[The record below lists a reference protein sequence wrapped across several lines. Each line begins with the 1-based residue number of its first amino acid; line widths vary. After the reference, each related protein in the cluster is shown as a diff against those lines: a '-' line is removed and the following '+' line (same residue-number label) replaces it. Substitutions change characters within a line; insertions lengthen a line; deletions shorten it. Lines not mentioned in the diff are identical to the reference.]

1 MILALVG
8 VPAMLDSATL
18 LALVLVLASAFAHAT
33 WNLLLKRA
41 QRQEVFVWWLSA
53 AGAVAAAPI
62 AIVLAFT
69 TEFTAVG
76 LWFVAASSLVH
87 ICYFLSLGRS
97 LARADL
103 SLAYPIAR
111 GFGPGLVPVLAVFA
125 LGESV
130 TIPAWIGIGVIVVGI
145 YTMAWWGQLR
155 NIVGGQLAATRAG
168 IAYALATGLCIT
180 LYTLID
186 KQGVAYVSPFLYL
199 YLMTCGV
206 AAGMLP
212 YILRAHGASTIFQEF
227 RTAKWPILAA
237 SGLLFLAYGLVLTA
251 MRLTDASYVAPAR
264 EVGLLFALLLGAV
277 VLKEVV
283 TVGRLVGAAMIIVG
297 LVLITAFR

>member
-1 MILALVG
+1 M
-8 VPAMLDSATL
+8 PDSGTL

-53 AGAVAAAPI
+53 AGAVGAAPV
-62 AIVLAFT
+62 AVVLAFT
-69 TEFTAVG
+69 TEFDPVG
-76 LWFVAASSLVH
+76 LWFIIASALVH

-130 TIPAWIGIGVIVVGI
+130 TIPAWIGIGVIVLGI

-168 IAYALATGLCIT
+168 IAYALATGLCIA

-186 KQGVAYVSPFLYL
+186 KQGVAYVTPFLYL

-206 AAGMLP
+206 AVGMLP
-212 YILRAHGASTIFQEF
+212 YVVRAHGVAATVREWRTGAWTI
-227 RTAKWPILAA
+227 AA
-237 SGLLFLAYGLVLTA
+237 AAGLLFLAYGLVLTV
-251 MRLTDASYVAPAR
+251 MRFTDVSYVAPAR
-264 EVGLLFALLLGAV
+264 EVGLLFALLLGAI
-277 VLKEVV
+277 VLKEVI
-283 TVGRLVGAAMIIVG
+283 TVGRLVGAAMIFIG
-297 LVLITAFR
+297 LALITVFR

>member
-1 MILALVG
+1 MAV
-8 VPAMLDSATL
+8 SATL
-18 LALVLVLASAFAHAT
+18 IALTLVLVSAFAHAT

-53 AGAVAAAPI
+53 AGVVGAAPV
-62 AIVLAFT
+62 AVFLAFT
-69 TEFTAVG
+69 TEFSAVG
-76 LWFVAASSLVH
+76 LWFVVASSLVH

-111 GFGPGLVPVLAVFA
+111 GFGPGLVPILAVFA
-125 LGESV
+125 LDESV
-130 TIPAWIGIGVIVVGI
+130 TLPAWFGIGVIVLGI

-155 NIVGGQLAATRAG
+155 NIVAGQLAATRAG
-168 IAYALATGLCIT
+168 IAYALATGICIA

-206 AAGMLP
+206 AVGMLP
-212 YILRAHGASTIFQEF
+212 YILRTHGASAVVREW
-227 RTAKWPILAA
+227 RTATWPITAA
-237 SGLLFLAYGLVLTA
+237 AGLLFLAYGLVLTA
-251 MRLTDASYVAPAR
+251 MRLTDVSYVAPAR

-283 TVGRLVGAAMIIVG
+283 TAGRVVGAAMILAG
-297 LVLITAFR
+297 LVLITVFR

>member
-1 MILALVG
+1 MAV
-8 VPAMLDSATL
+8 SATL
-18 LALVLVLASAFAHAT
+18 IALALVLVSAFAHAT

-53 AGAVAAAPI
+53 AGAVGAAPV

-69 TEFTAVG
+69 TEFSPVG
-76 LWFVAASSLVH
+76 LWFIVASSLVH

-111 GFGPGLVPVLAVFA
+111 GFGPGLVPILAVFA

-130 TIPAWIGIGVIVVGI
+130 TLPAWLGIGVIVLGI

-155 NIVGGQLAATRAG
+155 NIVAGQLAATRAG
-168 IAYALATGLCIT
+168 IAYALATGICIA

-206 AAGMLP
+206 AVGMLP
-212 YILRAHGASTIFQEF
+212 YILRTHGASAVVREW
-227 RTAKWPILAA
+227 RTATWPIAA
-237 SGLLFLAYGLVLTA
+237 AAGLLFLAYGLVLSA

-277 VLKEVV
+277 VLKEVI
-283 TVGRLVGAAMIIVG
+283 TAGRVIGAAMIVAG
-297 LVLITAFR
+297 LVLITVFR

>member
-1 MILALVG
+1 
-8 VPAMLDSATL
+8 MLDSTTL
-18 LALVLVLASAFAHAT
+18 LALALVLASAFAHAT

-53 AGAVAAAPI
+53 AGTIGTAPV

-69 TEFTAVG
+69 TEFEPVG
-76 LWFVAASSLVH
+76 LWFVVASSLVH

-130 TIPAWIGIGVIVVGI
+130 TVPAWIGIGVIVVGI

-155 NIVGGQLAATRAG
+155 NIVAGQLAATRAG
-168 IAYALATGLCIT
+168 IVYALATGICIA

-199 YLMTCGV
+199 YLMTFGV
-206 AAGMLP
+206 AVGMLP
-212 YILRAHGASTIFQEF
+212 YILRSHGASAMAQEG
-227 RTAKWPILAA
+227 RTAMWPISAA
-237 SGLLFLAYGLVLTA
+237 AGLLFLAYGLVLTA

-264 EVGLLFALLLGAV
+264 EVGLLFALILGAV
-277 VLKEVV
+277 VLKEVI
-283 TVGRLVGAAMIIVG
+283 TVGRLVGAAMIVVG

>member
-1 MILALVG
+1 MAV
-8 VPAMLDSATL
+8 SATL
-18 LALVLVLASAFAHAT
+18 IALTLVLVSAFAHAT

-53 AGAVAAAPI
+53 AGVVGAAPV
-62 AIVLAFT
+62 AVFLAFT
-69 TEFTAVG
+69 TEFSAVG
-76 LWFVAASSLVH
+76 LWFVVASSLVH

-111 GFGPGLVPVLAVFA
+111 GFGPGLVPILAVFA
-125 LGESV
+125 LDESV
-130 TIPAWIGIGVIVVGI
+130 TLPAWVGIGVIVLGI

-155 NIVGGQLAATRAG
+155 NIVAGQLAATRAG
-168 IAYALATGLCIT
+168 IAYALATGICIA

-206 AAGMLP
+206 AVGMLP
-212 YILRAHGASTIFQEF
+212 YILRTHGASAVVREW
-227 RTAKWPILAA
+227 RTATWPIAA
-237 SGLLFLAYGLVLTA
+237 AAGLLFLAYGLVLTA

-264 EVGLLFALLLGAV
+264 EVGLLFALVLGAI
-277 VLKEVV
+277 VLKEVI
-283 TVGRLVGAAMIIVG
+283 TAGRVIGAAMILAG
-297 LVLITAFR
+297 LVLITVFR

>member
-1 MILALVG
+1 MAV
-8 VPAMLDSATL
+8 SATL
-18 LALVLVLASAFAHAT
+18 IALALVLVSAFAHAT

-53 AGAVAAAPI
+53 AGVVGAAPV

-69 TEFTAVG
+69 TEFSPVG
-76 LWFVAASSLVH
+76 LWFIVASSLVH

-111 GFGPGLVPVLAVFA
+111 GFGPGLVPILAVFA

-130 TIPAWIGIGVIVVGI
+130 TLPAWVGIAVIVLGI

-155 NIVGGQLAATRAG
+155 NIVAGQLAATRAG
-168 IAYALATGLCIT
+168 IAYALATGICIA

-186 KQGVAYVSPFLYL
+186 KQGVAYISPFLYL
-199 YLMTCGV
+199 YLTTCGV
-206 AAGMLP
+206 AVGMLP
-212 YILRAHGASTIFQEF
+212 YILRAHGGSAVVREW
-227 RTAKWPILAA
+227 RTATWPIATAA
-237 SGLLFLAYGLVLTA
+237 GLLFLAYGLVLTA
-251 MRLTDASYVAPAR
+251 MRLTDVSYVAPAR

-277 VLKEVV
+277 VLKEVI
-283 TVGRLVGAAMIIVG
+283 TVGRVVGAAMIVAG
-297 LVLITAFR
+297 LVLITVFR

>member
-1 MILALVG
+1 MAV
-8 VPAMLDSATL
+8 SATL
-18 LALVLVLASAFAHAT
+18 IALALVLVSAFAHAT

-53 AGAVAAAPI
+53 AGAVGAAPV

-69 TEFTAVG
+69 TEFSPVG
-76 LWFVAASSLVH
+76 LWFIVASSLVH

-130 TIPAWIGIGVIVVGI
+130 TLPAWVGIGVIVLGI

-155 NIVGGQLAATRAG
+155 NIVAGQLAATRTG
-168 IAYALATGLCIT
+168 IAYALATGICIA

-206 AAGMLP
+206 AVGMLP
-212 YILRAHGASTIFQEF
+212 YILRTHGASAIVREW
-227 RTAKWPILAA
+227 RTAMWPIAA
-237 SGLLFLAYGLVLTA
+237 AAGLLFFAYGLVLTA

-277 VLKEVV
+277 VLKEAI
-283 TVGRLVGAAMIIVG
+283 TVGRVVGAAMIVVG
-297 LVLITAFR
+297 LVLITVFR

>member
-1 MILALVG
+1 MAV
-8 VPAMLDSATL
+8 SATL
-18 LALVLVLASAFAHAT
+18 IALALVLVSAFAHAT

-53 AGAVAAAPI
+53 AGVVGAAPV
-62 AIVLAFT
+62 AIVLVFT
-69 TEFTAVG
+69 TEFSPVG
-76 LWFVAASSLVH
+76 LWFIVASSLVH

-130 TIPAWIGIGVIVVGI
+130 TLPAWFGIGVIVLGI

-155 NIVGGQLAATRAG
+155 NIVAGQLAATRAG
-168 IAYALATGLCIT
+168 IAYALATGICIA

-206 AAGMLP
+206 AVGMLP
-212 YILRAHGASTIFQEF
+212 YILRTHGASAVVREW
-227 RTAKWPILAA
+227 RTATWPIAA
-237 SGLLFLAYGLVLTA
+237 AAGLLFLAYGLVLTA

-264 EVGLLFALLLGAV
+264 EVGLLFALVLGAI
-277 VLKEVV
+277 VLKEVI
-283 TVGRLVGAAMIIVG
+283 TAGRVIGAAMIVAG
-297 LVLITAFR
+297 LVLITVFR

>member
-1 MILALVG
+1 MAV
-8 VPAMLDSATL
+8 SATL
-18 LALVLVLASAFAHAT
+18 IALALVLVSAFAHAT

-53 AGAVAAAPI
+53 AGAVGAAPV
-62 AIVLAFT
+62 AVVLAFT
-69 TEFTAVG
+69 TEFSPVG
-76 LWFVAASSLVH
+76 LWFIVASSLVH

-111 GFGPGLVPVLAVFA
+111 GFGPGLVPILAVFA

-130 TIPAWIGIGVIVVGI
+130 TLPAWLGIGVIVLGI

-155 NIVGGQLAATRAG
+155 NIVAGQLAATRAG
-168 IAYALATGLCIT
+168 IAYALATGICIA

-199 YLMTCGV
+199 YLTTCGV
-206 AAGMLP
+206 AVGMLP
-212 YILRAHGASTIFQEF
+212 YILRTHGGSAVVREW
-227 RTAKWPILAA
+227 RTATWPIATAA
-237 SGLLFLAYGLVLTA
+237 GLLFLAYGLVLTA
-251 MRLTDASYVAPAR
+251 MRFTDASYVAPAR

-277 VLKEVV
+277 VLKEVI
-283 TVGRLVGAAMIIVG
+283 TVGRVVGAAMIVAG
-297 LVLITAFR
+297 LVLITVFR

>member
-1 MILALVG
+1 MAV
-8 VPAMLDSATL
+8 SATL
-18 LALVLVLASAFAHAT
+18 IALTLVLVSAFAHAT

-53 AGAVAAAPI
+53 AGVVGAAPV
-62 AIVLAFT
+62 AVFLAFT
-69 TEFTAVG
+69 TEFSAVG
-76 LWFVAASSLVH
+76 LWFVVASSLVH

-111 GFGPGLVPVLAVFA
+111 GFGPGLVPILAVFA
-125 LGESV
+125 LDESV
-130 TIPAWIGIGVIVVGI
+130 TLPAWVGIGVIVLGI

-155 NIVGGQLAATRAG
+155 NIVAGQLAATRAG
-168 IAYALATGLCIT
+168 IAYALATGICIA

-206 AAGMLP
+206 AVGMLP
-212 YILRAHGASTIFQEF
+212 YILRTHGASAVVLEW
-227 RTAKWPILAA
+227 RTATWPIAA
-237 SGLLFLAYGLVLTA
+237 AAGLLFLAYGLVLTA

-277 VLKEVV
+277 VLKEVI
-283 TVGRLVGAAMIIVG
+283 TAGRVIGAAMILAG
-297 LVLITAFR
+297 LVLITVFR

>member
-1 MILALVG
+1 MAV
-8 VPAMLDSATL
+8 SATL
-18 LALVLVLASAFAHAT
+18 IALTLVLVSAFAHAT

-53 AGAVAAAPI
+53 AGVVGAAPV
-62 AIVLAFT
+62 AVVLAFT
-69 TEFTAVG
+69 TEFSPVG
-76 LWFVAASSLVH
+76 LWFIVASSLVH

-111 GFGPGLVPVLAVFA
+111 GFGPGLVPILAVFA
-125 LGESV
+125 LDESV
-130 TIPAWIGIGVIVVGI
+130 TLPAWVGIGVIVLGI

-155 NIVGGQLAATRAG
+155 NIVAGQLAATRAG
-168 IAYALATGLCIT
+168 IAYALATGICIA

-206 AAGMLP
+206 AVGMLP
-212 YILRAHGASTIFQEF
+212 YILRTHGASAVMREW
-227 RTAKWPILAA
+227 RTATWPIAA
-237 SGLLFLAYGLVLTA
+237 AAGLLFFAYGLVLTA

-277 VLKEVV
+277 VLKEVI
-283 TVGRLVGAAMIIVG
+283 TVGRVVGAAMIVAG
-297 LVLITAFR
+297 LVLITVFR

>member
-1 MILALVG
+1 MAV
-8 VPAMLDSATL
+8 SATL
-18 LALVLVLASAFAHAT
+18 IALALVLVSAFAHAT

-53 AGAVAAAPI
+53 AGAVGAAPV

-69 TEFTAVG
+69 TEFSPVG
-76 LWFVAASSLVH
+76 LWFIVASSLVH

-111 GFGPGLVPVLAVFA
+111 GFGPGLVPILAVFA

-130 TIPAWIGIGVIVVGI
+130 TLPAWVGIGVIVLGI

-155 NIVGGQLAATRAG
+155 NIVAGQLAATRAG
-168 IAYALATGLCIT
+168 IAYALATGICIA

-206 AAGMLP
+206 AVGMLP
-212 YILRAHGASTIFQEF
+212 YILRTHGASAMVREW
-227 RTAKWPILAA
+227 RTATWPIAA
-237 SGLLFLAYGLVLTA
+237 AAGLLFLAYGLVLTA
-251 MRLTDASYVAPAR
+251 MRFTDASYVAPAR

-277 VLKEVV
+277 VLKEVI
-283 TVGRLVGAAMIIVG
+283 TVGRVVGAAMIVAG
-297 LVLITAFR
+297 LVLITVFR

>member
-1 MILALVG
+1 MAV
-8 VPAMLDSATL
+8 SATL
-18 LALVLVLASAFAHAT
+18 IALTLVLVSAFAHAT

-53 AGAVAAAPI
+53 AGVVGAAPV
-62 AIVLAFT
+62 AVFLAFT
-69 TEFTAVG
+69 TEFSAVG
-76 LWFVAASSLVH
+76 LWFVVASSLVH

-111 GFGPGLVPVLAVFA
+111 GFGPGLVPILAVFA
-125 LGESV
+125 LDESV
-130 TIPAWIGIGVIVVGI
+130 TLPAWVGIGVIVLGI

-155 NIVGGQLAATRAG
+155 NIVAGQLAATRAG
-168 IAYALATGLCIT
+168 IAYALATGICIA

-206 AAGMLP
+206 AVGMLP
-212 YILRAHGASTIFQEF
+212 YILRTHGASAVDAGMAHCNVADRCSGWPLVPRVRLGANRDAAHGCQLRRSGSGS
-227 RTAKWPILAA
+227 RTAVRPLARGSRA
-237 SGLLFLAYGLVLTA
+237 ERSDYSGESHRRCDDTRRSGPDHRVPVIRGPRGL
-251 MRLTDASYVAPAR
+251 
-264 EVGLLFALLLGAV
+264 
-277 VLKEVV
+277 
-283 TVGRLVGAAMIIVG
+283 
-297 LVLITAFR
+297 

>member
-1 MILALVG
+1 
-8 VPAMLDSATL
+8 MLDSSTL
-18 LALVLVLASAFAHAT
+18 LALALVLVSAFAHAT
-33 WNLLLKRA
+33 WNLFLKRA

-53 AGAVAAAPI
+53 AGAVGAAPV
-62 AIVLAFT
+62 ALVLLFT

-111 GFGPGLVPVLAVFA
+111 GFGPGLVPILAVFA
-125 LGESV
+125 LDETV
-130 TIPAWIGIGVIVVGI
+130 TLPGWVGIGVIVLGI

-155 NIVGGQLAATRAG
+155 NIVAGQLAATRAG
-168 IAYALATGLCIT
+168 IAYAMATGICIA

-199 YLMTCGV
+199 YLTTCCV
-206 AAGMLP
+206 AVGMLP
-212 YILRAHGASTIFQEF
+212 YILRAHGVSAIVGEW
-227 RTAKWPILAA
+227 RTATWPIAA
-237 SGLLFLAYGLVLTA
+237 AAGLLFLAYGLVLTA

-264 EVGLLFALLLGAV
+264 EIGLLFALLLGAV
-277 VLKEVV
+277 VLKEVI
-283 TVGRLVGAAMIIVG
+283 TPGRIVGAAMIVAG
-297 LVLITAFR
+297 LALITMFR